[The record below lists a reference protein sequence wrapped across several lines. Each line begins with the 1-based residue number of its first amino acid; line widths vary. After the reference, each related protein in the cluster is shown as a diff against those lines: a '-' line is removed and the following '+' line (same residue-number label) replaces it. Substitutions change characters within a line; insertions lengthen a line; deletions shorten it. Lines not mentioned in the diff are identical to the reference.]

1 MSVEVKTT
9 YYHILNLYGR
19 GSYFTASPLDAG
31 KISKIRHTIR
41 TTARPYFNS
50 FPHGTYT
57 ENSRVYKKEMCMAIM
72 KSCAYSLSALR
83 ARMGFSLQPQL
94 SVHIFISNP
103 KTLKLM
109 ARNYRVGRVLSA
121 YYDDKAYSVE
131 LVGAVSLLAR
141 SLEVLTVALTDWILL
156 WKVLRQGSFVRKM
169 YDLGWTSPGYF
180 DSTEDELALHHASAR
195 YHAYVDH

>member
-1 MSVEVKTT
+1 
-9 YYHILNLYGR
+9 
-19 GSYFTASPLDAG
+19 
-31 KISKIRHTIR
+31 
-41 TTARPYFNS
+41 
-50 FPHGTYT
+50 
-57 ENSRVYKKEMCMAIM
+57 
-72 KSCAYSLSALR
+72 
-83 ARMGFSLQPQL
+83 
-94 SVHIFISNP
+94 
-103 KTLKLM
+103 M